1 MPVIGKYS
9 SIDLTQLAVQILA
22 TKYRN
27 VPFSVIKQ
35 LQYKLKEGFW
45 FCFCFLLL
53 TPQILLQRKF
63 LQVSALPLF
72 P

>member
-35 LQYKLKEGFW
+35 LQAEGRFL
-45 FCFCFLLL
+45 FLFLLSPAYPSDL
-53 TPQILLQRKF
+53 T
-63 LQVSALPLF
+63 ST
-72 P
+72 